1 MPVPESEYLID
12 VVIIL
17 LAAVIFVSIFQR
29 LKLSPLLG
37 YLVAGA
43 VIGPFGLSLVD
54 DVEETRA
61 LAELGIVFLLFM
73 VGLELPPE
81 RIRLVRWTGFA
92 LGGAQIACT
101 GLFVAALAAAAG
113 RGINEAIVV
122 GGALALSSTA
132 VVVQLLS
139 DRDEF
144 RTRFGRS
151 AFAILLVQ
159 DLAVAPLLVLVLALG
174 QVKQSLFGA
183 LGIGVLG
190 AVAAFI
196 AIFVIGRLVL
206 RPLFRPIA
214 ATRNPEVFAALT
226 LFIVL
231 FTGLLTQMAG
241 LSMAFGAFLA
251 GMLLAET
258 AYRHQVAAVIHPFRG
273 LLLGLFFITVG
284 MSIDLGLVLGQ
295 AGPIALILVV
305 LLLGKGILLAV
316 LCRLFGMSAPQAL
329 RIGAWLCQGGEFAF
343 ILFRLAMDKGVVT
356 RGTGELLIVVVALS
370 MMLTPFIAEA
380 SLRIARRW
388 EGARIEKVSHLV
400 EDGKELADHVVI
412 AGFGR
417 VGEAVAAQLGTEGV
431 SFVAV
436 DLDPRHIHR
445 AQERKLPVYYG
456 DGSRPEVLEALGIM
470 RARAMVVAL
479 DDSRATM
486 HTVALVRYIFPD
498 LTILARARDAEH
510 AEDLRKAGATQVVL
524 ELVETGRIL
533 AGSILAGRDKAQ
545 TGDE

>member
-1 MPVPESEYLID
+1 MPIPEAGYLID
-12 VVIIL
+12 AVVIL

-54 DVEETRA
+54 NAEETRA
-61 LAELGIVFLLFM
+61 LAELGIVFLLFT
-73 VGLELPPE
+73 VGLELPLE
-81 RIRLVRWTGFA
+81 RIKLIRWTGFV

-101 GLFVAALAAAAG
+101 GLVIAVIAVAAG
-113 RGINEAIVV
+113 SEIDEAVVV
-122 GGALALSSTA
+122 GAALALSSTA
-132 VVVQLLS
+132 VVVQLLA

-174 QVKQSLFGA
+174 QVKQSLFSA

-206 RPLFRPIA
+206 RPLFRPVA

-241 LSMAFGAFLA
+241 LSMAFGAFLS

-284 MSIDLGLVLGQ
+284 MSIDLDLVLGQ
-295 AGPIALILVV
+295 AGPIALFLAA
-305 LLLGKGILLAV
+305 LLLGKGIMLAV
-316 LCRLFGMSAPQAL
+316 LCRLFGISAPQAL

-343 ILFRLAMDKGVVT
+343 ILFQLAMDEGVVAQ
-356 RGTGELLIVVVALS
+356 GTGELLIVVVALS
-370 MMLTPFIAEA
+370 MMLTPFIAGA

-388 EGARIEKVSHLV
+388 EGARIGKVSN
-400 EDGKELADHVVI
+400 LAEEEALTDHVVI
-412 AGFGR
+412 SGFGR
-417 VGEAVAAQLGTEGV
+417 VGEAVAAQLASEEV

-456 DGSRPEVLEALGIM
+456 DGSRPEVLESLGIA

-479 DDSRATM
+479 NDPRATM
-486 HTVALVRYIFPD
+486 NTVALVRYIFPE

-510 AEDLRKAGATQVVL
+510 AEELKKAGATNVVL

-533 AGSILAGRDKAQ
+533 AGSILKDRAGADIK
-545 TGDE
+545 GE